1 MDDQRTEVLKK
12 YIYLRPKE
20 KYLINLPINNLLNK
34 KGVIKIILETENGNI
49 EADADFFRQ

>member
-34 KGVIKIILETENGNI
+34 KGAIKIILETENGNI